1 MTDILVIE
9 ADQLARLM
17 KLCRII
23 CGSKGAT
30 PQQLQAKLR
39 CSRRTIFRDLKALG
53 AMGVKVQSGASGY
66 QIAGGAAQCRKTLIE
81 YHVQALS
88 KFLAGCLK

>member
-1 MTDILVIE
+1 MTDILVVE
-9 ADQLARLM
+9 GDQLRRLM

-23 CGSKGAT
+23 CGAKGAT

-53 AMGVKVQSGASGY
+53 TMGVRVHSGAAGY
-66 QIAGGAAQCRKTLIE
+66 SIGGGAAACRRTLMD
-81 YHVQALS
+81 HHLKALEN
-88 KFLAGCLK
+88 FLTGCLK